1 MVFALG
7 LVKLTSVLTL
17 LTPSAAEGVVS
28 WASSISM
35 SLPHMLLLLGLK
47 LRDASEDTD
56 KTVSF
61 EVVVNEVLL
70 ISLGGA
76 RFECFRGAGRDRGAG
91 DATICF
97 IKVDKPVLDGA
108 TVAVVTRLSGVV
120 E

>member
-1 MVFALG
+1 M
-7 LVKLTSVLTL
+7 
-17 LTPSAAEGVVS
+17 
-28 WASSISM
+28 
-35 SLPHMLLLLGLK
+35 LLLGLK

-76 RFECFRGAGRDRGAG
+76 RFECFRGAGRARGTG

-108 TVAVVTRLSGVV
+108 IVAVVTRLSGVV